1 MRKPLLHP
9 FLLLAALL
17 ATATHAQ
24 AADPP
29 ATASL
34 TLDQAVELALA
45 RHPELSAARHE
56 LDAARGASEQAG
68 LPPNPELEASVE
80 DTHRATRVT
89 ALQLRQRLELGG
101 KRAARVQ
108 AAQAGEAIA
117 ALQLDARG
125 AGLRASVQAAYWE
138 LQSAQARREL
148 ARQSQ
153 DLARQASDAAA
164 RRVNAGKVSPIEETR
179 AQLALSGVALEGM
192 QAEQDWLAARAR
204 LAALL
209 GHGPQ
214 ELPALS
220 GSSPLPPALKP
231 EELEPRLDTAPE
243 LLLARLELQR
253 REATVELERSKA
265 VPDVTVGIGAQR
277 DNELRRTQA
286 LLGVALPLPVFDRNQ
301 GSLRE
306 ALARADQAR
315 DELAAVRLRLLSE
328 VQAQAAQLDA
338 ARSQA
343 LLVQQRML
351 PDAQRTYEAATLGFS
366 LGKFGFLDVLD
377 AQRTLFQARA
387 QHLRA
392 LADAQRAACELQRRL
407 GPATDHTN

>member
-1 MRKPLLHP
+1 MRKLLLH
-9 FLLLAALL
+9 LSWLL
-17 ATATHAQ
+17 ATAAHAQ
-24 AADPP
+24 PADPP
-29 ATASL
+29 SAASL
-34 TLDQAVELALA
+34 TLDQAVEIVLA

-56 LDAARGASEQAG
+56 LDAARGTSEQAAV
-68 LPPNPELEASVE
+68 LPNPELEASVE
-80 DTHRATRVT
+80 DTRRATQTT

-138 LQSAQARREL
+138 LQTAQARRDL

-153 DLARQASDAAA
+153 ELARQAADVAS
-164 RRVNAGKVSPIEETR
+164 RRVSAGKVSPIEQTR
-179 AQLALSGVALEGM
+179 AQLALSGVELEGM
-192 QAEQDWLAARAR
+192 QAEQEWLSARAR

-209 GHGPQ
+209 GSTPAQ
-214 ELPALS
+214 LPALS
-220 GSSPLPPALKP
+220 GTPPLPSALRP
-231 EELEPRLDTAPE
+231 DELESRLDAAPE
-243 LLLARLELQR
+243 LQLARLELRR
-253 REATVELERSKA
+253 REAGVELERSKA
-265 VPDVTVGIGAQR
+265 VPDLTVGIGAQR

-286 LLGVALPLPVFDRNQ
+286 LLGVAMPLPVFDRNQ
-301 GSLRE
+301 GGLRE
-306 ALARADQAR
+306 ALARADQSR
-315 DELAAVRLRLLSE
+315 DELAAVRQRLLAE
-328 VQAQAAQLDA
+328 VQSQAAQLDA

-351 PDAQRTYEAATLGFS
+351 PDAQQAYEAATLGFS

-407 GPATDHTN
+407 GPATDHRN